1 MFNIFTKNYS
11 RRTVLWIDADTTPD
25 IFWKRLCTSLN
36 VVNATYANELLKA
49 GFPYNDDDI
58 RNITY
63 ILDMFP
69 SKDSEYVVIID
80 NFDKIHTSILGRL
93 FNANCIKNPLGI
105 SFVFI
110 VKAEEAINNKSYHT
124 KMK

>member
-1 MFNIFTKNYS
+1 MEKTLVCSTFYKNYS

-69 SKDSEYVVIID
+69 SKDSEYIVIID

-110 VKAEEAINNKSYHT
+110 VKKLLTIK
-124 KMK
+124 